1 MRRVYKIFIL
11 SILLVTLNINA
22 FAYEKKEYEETNG
35 ILMMNYEVK
44 QSEEQLF
51 LNEIEKNIE
60 INGKK
65 YEYVKYEKSED
76 EANYKEVSEI
86 TLKKGLDYNDK
97 EKIKDIME
105 ANYEY
110 KKDGYTGVLFISDI
124 DIETKHNGTYEE
136 IESLDIPFQNLN
148 SNDLYNIQKEIGVGT
163 KSYSLTNVE
172 WENEKIEE
180 IDGSIIP
187 ILYKGVLHY
196 QTVIEKEKNDSYD
209 ATINYSGV
217 VKADDGLYQYK
228 VIYKEIIPDAEEQVQ
243 ESNYIVPVIIV
254 SAVGIVLVVVLIISQ
269 KRKK

>member
-35 ILMMNYEVK
+35 ILIMNYEVK

-76 EANYKEVSEI
+76 EANYKAVSETI
-86 TLKKGLDYNDK
+86 LKEDLAYNDK
-97 EKIKDIME
+97 ERIKAITE
-105 ANYEY
+105 ASYEY
-110 KKDGYTGVLFISDI
+110 KADGYTGVLDISDI

-148 SNDLYNIQKEIGVGT
+148 SNDLYNIQKEIGVGA
-163 KSYSLTNVE
+163 KIYSLINVE
-172 WENEKIEE
+172 WENEKIEK

-187 ILYKGVLHY
+187 VLYKGVLHY

-228 VIYKEIIPDAEEQVQ
+228 VIYKEIIPEPVQ
-243 ESNYIVPVIIV
+243 ESNYIIPVVIV
-254 SAVGIVLVVVLIISQ
+254 SAVGIVLVMVLIISQ